1 MHTVQFQLIQ
11 LQLYFLKDCLGVML
25 QSVSGAAM
33 EDKLIRTEN
42 KIYVLVSQ
50 FVRTSS
56 GPHAG
61 LTPTVKL
68 WQVIEREYHDGT
80 AKGLTVT
87 LQTHNGNLQARM
99 RGFPQGHCES
109 LKL

>member
-1 MHTVQFQLIQ
+1 VHTVQFQLIQ
-11 LQLYFLKDCLGVML
+11 LQLYFLEDCLGVIL

-56 GPHAG
+56 GPHGHAG
-61 LTPTVKL
+61 LTPTVRL
-68 WQVIEREYHDGT
+68 WQVIE
-80 AKGLTVT
+80 
-87 LQTHNGNLQARM
+87 
-99 RGFPQGHCES
+99 
-109 LKL
+109 